1 MRRTL
6 DGLQNPGVQS
16 VAALLNKLTINIPS
30 FGIRLAP
37 LKCKVM
43 LQNVS
48 PAKISLKVQRDS
60 LETVENLTPL
70 GSYISSDGSVSDDV
84 STRISKARIA
94 FANLHHSWRQKGIS
108 SGLKGHVYQAPV
120 GVVFLYGYFNPG
132 KHPAP
137 PTTMARSCT
146 HAETPSTETGVLV
159 PPGLRKPGGGQYMT
173 WQKGVKKITKSLGVG
188 VDEVPVYP
196 PVLGWRRCKKWR
208 LIDFSDI
215 RAVIFLPDSLL
226 GRHRRS
232 VLLAHLTTMGF
243 TSKQLVLIFG
253 MLITGTINT
262 VSKKLQ
268 LDCTAGDWETMD
280 FVVSFWSIQPVL
292 ESLIP
297 RIGLLFVDA
306 SIWQMMRGS
315 LIIFAGILS
324 VIFLKRKLYVYHWFG
339 MLCTVIGL
347 ALVGTKSV
355 FSSHSL
361 SHTGA
366 QSAIGIGLVLAGAFT
381 TACQMIV
388 EEVFLKKRGFHPL
401 QAVGM
406 EGVFGSLM
414 MICIALPAVHFIPGN
429 DLNGSYEN
437 VLDALY
443 QMVDSPLLLV
453 NCILYI
459 FSIAL
464 FNYFGLSIT
473 RYLSAVHRT
482 LIDAL
487 RTTLVWCIS
496 LVLYYS
502 TSGRFGESFDVSWGL
517 IQIDGFACLII
528 GTLIYNKVM
537 DVSFIS
543 CCAEPDSIGDP
554 EFNKDSCR
562 IHDLSTRENYLQQ
575 NEKYTHLQINLFF
588 TRDSTESL
596 VYDILQLKV
605 LYTGRLMIQLARYSR
620 YRSIFS

>member
-1 MRRTL
+1 
-6 DGLQNPGVQS
+6 
-16 VAALLNKLTINIPS
+16 
-30 FGIRLAP
+30 
-37 LKCKVM
+37 
-43 LQNVS
+43 
-48 PAKISLKVQRDS
+48 
-60 LETVENLTPL
+60 
-70 GSYISSDGSVSDDV
+70 
-84 STRISKARIA
+84 
-94 FANLHHSWRQKGIS
+94 
-108 SGLKGHVYQAPV
+108 
-120 GVVFLYGYFNPG
+120 
-132 KHPAP
+132 
-137 PTTMARSCT
+137 
-146 HAETPSTETGVLV
+146 
-159 PPGLRKPGGGQYMT
+159 
-173 WQKGVKKITKSLGVG
+173 
-188 VDEVPVYP
+188 
-196 PVLGWRRCKKWR
+196 
-208 LIDFSDI
+208 
-215 RAVIFLPDSLL
+215 
-226 GRHRRS
+226 
-232 VLLAHLTTMGF
+232 MGF

-268 LDCTAGDWETMD
+268 LDCTAFGYYNHSANYTRTEHAFNKPWFQTLLMFLGESLCLFGF
-280 FVVSFWSIQPVL
+280 FVVRYRKRRQL
-292 ESLIP
+292 ENDGLRRQLLVDPTRPGIADTPLFNWYFLLPASCDLLGTTLAG
-297 RIGLLFVDA
+297 IGLLFVDA

-324 VIFLKRKLYVYHWFG
+324 IIFLKRKLYVYHWFG
-339 MLCTVIGL
+339 MLCTVVGL

-355 FSSHSL
+355 FSGHSL

-388 EEVFLKKRGFHPL
+388 EEVFLKRRGFHPL

-443 QMVDSPLLLV
+443 QLVDSPLLLV

-459 FSIAL
+459 LSIAL

-496 LVLYYS
+496 LLLYYS
-502 TSGRFGESFDVSWGL
+502 TSGRFGELFDVSWGL

-537 DVSFIS
+537 DVSFIP
-543 CCAEPDSIGDP
+543 CCAEPDSVGEP
-554 EFNKDSCR
+554 EFNS
-562 IHDLSTRENYLQQ
+562 E
-575 NEKYTHLQINLFF
+575 F
-588 TRDSTESL
+588 TETSQEQPDEQRTS
-596 VYDILQLKV
+596 QL
-605 LYTGRLMIQLARYSR
+605 
-620 YRSIFS
+620 

>member
-1 MRRTL
+1 
-6 DGLQNPGVQS
+6 P
-16 VAALLNKLTINIPS
+16 PS
-30 FGIRLAP
+30 FGASRSFNDNGLHIETARSHFRYADH
-37 LKCKVM
+37 
-43 LQNVS
+43 
-48 PAKISLKVQRDS
+48 RD
-60 LETVENLTPL
+60 NQ
-70 GSYISSDGSVSDDV
+70 Y
-84 STRISKARIA
+84 
-94 FANLHHSWRQKGIS
+94 GI
-108 SGLKGHVYQAPV
+108 KKAPV
-120 GVVFLYGYFNPG
+120 RLHRRRLGND
-132 KHPAP
+132 
-137 PTTMARSCT
+137 
-146 HAETPSTETGVLV
+146 
-159 PPGLRKPGGGQYMT
+159 GLRRQLLVDPTRPGIADTPYRFVVRGR
-173 WQKGVKKITKSLGVG
+173 VNLAN
-188 VDEVPVYP
+188 DA
-196 PVLGWRRCKKWR
+196 R
-208 LIDFSDI
+208 LINHF
-215 RAVIFLPDSLL
+215 RWNF
-226 GRHRRS
+226 
-232 VLLAHLTTMGF
+232 
-243 TSKQLVLIFG
+243 
-253 MLITGTINT
+253 
-262 VSKKLQ
+262 
-268 LDCTAGDWETMD
+268 
-280 FVVSFWSIQPVL
+280 
-292 ESLIP
+292 
-297 RIGLLFVDA
+297 
-306 SIWQMMRGS
+306 
-315 LIIFAGILS
+315 

-554 EFNKDSCR
+554 EFNSEITETPQEQVHEQR
-562 IHDLSTRENYLQQ
+562 TS
-575 NEKYTHLQINLFF
+575 QI
-588 TRDSTESL
+588 
-596 VYDILQLKV
+596 
-605 LYTGRLMIQLARYSR
+605 
-620 YRSIFS
+620 